1 MYKHTINF
9 QIGDKFTLKNLRSIS
24 YKKYAR
30 QINWY
35 INMSENHG
43 TSGEPLRYIIEGF
56 TRYANIDG
64 VDVKNDENICEVWK
78 VEEDYNYLRVYLQCI
93 HPGITS
99 YLNRPRPRDWSVK
112 PCKGSDAIEEHSEA
126 WYRDREH
133 WSEFHGFESW

>member
-30 QINWY
+30 QIDWY
-35 INMSENHG
+35 INMSETHG
-43 TSGEPLRYIIEGF
+43 SAGDTLKGIINSL
-56 TRYANIDG
+56 TWYVKTLNTID
-64 VDVKNDENICEVWK
+64 DKTDDICEVWK

-99 YLNRPRPRDWSVK
+99 YLNRPCKSSGK